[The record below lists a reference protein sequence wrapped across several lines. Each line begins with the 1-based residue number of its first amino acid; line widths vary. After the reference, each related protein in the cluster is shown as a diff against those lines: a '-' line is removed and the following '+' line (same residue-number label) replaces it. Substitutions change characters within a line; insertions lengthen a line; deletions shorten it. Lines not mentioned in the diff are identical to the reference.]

1 MAIALDT
8 LAYARRLREVGF
20 SEQQA
25 DGQAQALAAAMTDT
39 LATKQDL
46 RELEVRVDAQIA
58 AVRQDMRDFQT
69 RVDARF
75 VRVDAR
81 FEYLEKHLDTRLAE
95 QEKRLEIRF
104 AEQAARFD
112 GKLADLERPM
122 TMSGVFAPLAE

>member
-25 DGQAQALAAAMTDT
+25 EGQAQALAAAMTDT

-46 RELEVRVDAQIA
+46 SELEGRIE
-58 AVRQDMRDFQT
+58 
-69 RVDARF
+69 ARF
-75 VRVDAR
+75 LRIDDR

-104 AEQAARFD
+104 AEHTARFD
-112 GKLADLERPM
+112 GRLADLERRM
-122 TMSGVFAPLAE
+122 TMRLGGITVAGIGVVSALVRLL